1 MGDGNGIDKEKSSI
15 QRETILSATS
25 DFVEDSHVN
34 VRFVGIFTFDW
45 CG

>member
-1 MGDGNGIDKEKSSI
+1 MVMGLIRKNLLFK
-15 QRETILSATS
+15 RETILSATS

-34 VRFVGIFTFDW
+34 VRFVGIFKFEW